1 MLLSSCAIAK
11 FAGYYASAGDPEQGD
26 LKGELFSS
34 EYTTYRIGPLPG
46 VWSKVKIEG
55 GDLAFS
61 NSSSGATIT
70 VNSTCDPNKTKY
82 SLIALSESLLIGIN
96 RKEALSREIIY
107 VDGQEALRSIYTGSY
122 NGIAL
127 KIASVVFKK
136 GECVYDFTYV
146 SAPDTF
152 EPGIAEFNNFISAF
166 RVM

>member
-26 LKGELFSS
+26 LNGEVFSS

-46 VWSKVKIEG
+46 GWSKVKIEG

-70 VNSTCDPNKTKY
+70 VNSTCDENKVKY
-82 SLIALSESLLIGIN
+82 SLKALSESLLIGIN
-96 RKEALSREIIY
+96 RKEALERQNIT
-107 VDGQEALRSIYTGSY
+107 VDGQEALRTIYAGSY
-122 NGIAL
+122 NGVPL
-127 KIASVVFKK
+127 GIASVVFKN
-136 GECVYDFTYV
+136 GECVYDFTYA
-146 SAPDTF
+146 SAPDAF
-152 EPGIAEFNNFISAF
+152 EPGITDFDKFISAF